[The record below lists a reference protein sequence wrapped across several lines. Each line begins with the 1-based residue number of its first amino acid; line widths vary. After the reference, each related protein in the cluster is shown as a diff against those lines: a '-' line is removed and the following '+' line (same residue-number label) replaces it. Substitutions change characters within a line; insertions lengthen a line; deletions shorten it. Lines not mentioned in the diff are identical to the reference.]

1 MVRMTLQRYPIARDI
16 VIDKVISC
24 HYFELAIN
32 YWHRGE
38 RHDFWELVYIDRGEL
53 RVSTDSR
60 DYELKQGDLLVY
72 EPNEFHRPSS
82 NGKIAANM
90 YIVSFECSS
99 PALRFFADNKLFHLG
114 NEEIATVSLIMKE
127 GWNTFGP
134 NPVAGKLARQS
145 DSPFGSEQLFVSYT
159 EMLLL
164 QLMRK
169 ADVLKEKKQRASVV
183 KGKQESGLIDK
194 VTAHMKD
201 NLVGN
206 LTLAHLCETFSVGR
220 THLSMLFKAKFDCG
234 VLEYWN
240 RLKIDK
246 AKEHIRQNNNNL
258 TEISEMLG
266 YNSLHYFSRQFKK
279 TTGMTPSEYAKV
291 LRERLFKQITD

>member
-1 MVRMTLQRYPIARDI
+1 MFLRRYPITRDI
-16 VIDKVISC
+16 VIDKLISC
-24 HYFELAIN
+24 HYFELAKN

-38 RHDFWELVYIDRGEL
+38 RHDFWELIYIDRGEL
-53 RVSTDSR
+53 SVSTDTC

-99 PALRFFADNKLFHLG
+99 PALSFFAENKRFHLG

-134 NPVAGKLARQS
+134 NPVAGKLSRQT
-145 DSPFGSEQLFVSYT
+145 DSPFSSEQLFVLYL

-164 QLMRK
+164 QLIRK
-169 ADVLKEKKQRASVV
+169 SEVLKEKKQRASIM
-183 KGKQESGLIDK
+183 KERQEVELIDK
-194 VTAHMKD
+194 VTAYMKD
-201 NLVGN
+201 NLIGN

-220 THLSMLFKAKFDCG
+220 THLSVLFKAKYDCG

-240 RLKIDK
+240 RLKVDK
-246 AKEHIRQNNNNL
+246 AKEHIRQNSYNL
-258 TEISEMLG
+258 TEISELLG

-291 LRERLFKQITD
+291 LRERLYKQITD

>member
-1 MVRMTLQRYPIARDI
+1 MMLKRYPITRDI
-16 VIDKVISC
+16 VIDKLISC
-24 HYFELAIN
+24 HYFELAKN

-53 RVSTDSR
+53 SVSTDTSV
-60 DYELKQGDLLVY
+60 YELKQGDMLVY

-90 YIVSFECSS
+90 YIVTFECSS
-99 PALRFFADNKLFHLG
+99 PALSFFAENKRFHLG
-114 NEEIATVSLIMKE
+114 NEEIATVSLLMKE

-134 NPVAGKLARQS
+134 NPVAGKLSRQS
-145 DSPFGSEQLFVSYT
+145 ESPFGSEQLFVLYL
-159 EMLLL
+159 ELLLL
-164 QLMRK
+164 QLIRK
-169 ADVLKEKKQRASVV
+169 AEVLKEKKQRASIM
-183 KGKQESGLIDK
+183 KERQEVELIDK
-194 VTAHMKD
+194 VTAYMKD
-201 NLVGN
+201 HLIGN

-220 THLSMLFKAKFDCG
+220 THLSVLFKAKYDCG

-240 RLKIDK
+240 RLKVDK
-246 AKEHIRQNNNNL
+246 AKEHIRQNSYNL
-258 TEISEMLG
+258 TEISELLG